1 MARRSHLRKGEV
13 IAMKLKSIF
22 LSRATALVL
31 GAFCTAS
38 AFAADP
44 IKLGLIEDI
53 SGDLA
58 TYGIPKLHGSL
69 LAVDEINKAGGIMG
83 RPIAMTHLDP
93 QGDNARYQE
102 FARRFLDKDQVDAL
116 IGGETSASREAIR
129 PIVDK
134 HDVPYFYTNQYEGG
148 VCDAREF
155 STGAIPEQQ
164 FSTLIPYMVKTFGPK
179 SYVIA
184 ADYNFGQLSAEWN
197 RSILKQ
203 PDVNGTAAG
212 EEFIPLGV
220 SQFAQTIQNIQKAKP
235 DWLLTSTSV
244 MHKIAFSNRPRRPS

>member
-1 MARRSHLRKGEV
+1 MPLPLTRSSSDLSK
-13 IAMKLKSIF
+13 IF
-22 LSRATALVL
+22 PEI
-31 GAFCTAS
+31 C
-38 AFAADP
+38 
-44 IKLGLIEDI
+44 
-53 SGDLA
+53 A

-102 FARRFLDKDQVDAL
+102 FARRFLDKDQVDVL

-148 VCDAREF
+148 VCDAHEF

-179 SYVIA
+179 VVRHCSGLQFRPA
-184 ADYNFGQLSAEWN
+184 FGRVESA
-197 RSILKQ
+197 RS
-203 PDVNGTAAG
+203 
-212 EEFIPLGV
+212 
-220 SQFAQTIQNIQKAKP
+220 SSSR
-235 DWLLTSTSV
+235 TSTARWS
-244 MHKIAFSNRPRRPS
+244 ARNSSRSG

>member
-1 MARRSHLRKGEV
+1 
-13 IAMKLKSIF
+13 
-22 LSRATALVL
+22 
-31 GAFCTAS
+31 
-38 AFAADP
+38 
-44 IKLGLIEDI
+44 
-53 SGDLA
+53 
-58 TYGIPKLHGSL
+58 
-69 LAVDEINKAGGIMG
+69 MG

-102 FARRFLDKDQVDAL
+102 FARRFLDKDQVDVL

-203 PDVNGTAAG
+203 PDPAPIWWRRWRNSFRPTAFCPRPA
-212 EEFIPLGV
+212 IL
-220 SQFAQTIQNIQKAKP
+220 NIAR
-235 DWLLTSTSV
+235 
-244 MHKIAFSNRPRRPS
+244 SNSKWRSRLRGHWSRRSI